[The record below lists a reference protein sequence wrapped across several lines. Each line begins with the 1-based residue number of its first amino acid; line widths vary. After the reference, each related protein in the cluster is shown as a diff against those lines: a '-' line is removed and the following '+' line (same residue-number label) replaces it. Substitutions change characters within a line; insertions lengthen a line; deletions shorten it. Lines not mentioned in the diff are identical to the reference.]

1 MDYTIFDIEANDL
14 LDGVTTIHCLSWYKS
29 DGTRGTITNPY
40 HIPIFLAEQKVLVAH
55 NLKRYDNPVILK
67 VIGYEILTR
76 CIDTVALS
84 WYLYPNYKIHGL
96 EEWGE
101 KVGIPKPLISDW
113 KNLSLEEYINR
124 CESDVEINRRIFI
137 QFINKL
143 LLIYGNSSIDEI
155 MDYLT
160 EKLDCAAEQEEV
172 KLKVDLPHCHKMVE
186 ELEPLIE
193 EKLKLLEAEMPQVIV
208 YTKATKPKVMYKKD
222 GELSSYGA
230 KWLEKLFSLGL
241 NADHEEPIKIIS
253 GYKAPNAGSGAQ
265 LKEWLF
271 SLGWKPQIFKY
282 EKIPNSRESRAIPQ
296 INDKNGKICKGIK
309 LLYKDY
315 PFLSN
320 IESLGMLRHRLGTFK
335 GFIESTNE
343 DGFMKAEIAGLTNT
357 LRFKHKKPIA
367 NLPKVSKP
375 YGKEIRGSIIIPNEF
390 SKFLGSDMNS
400 LEDTTKQHYMYYY
413 DPEYVTT
420 MRSPGFSPH
429 LDIGVQGEMITE
441 DEANFYI
448 WSDAKKE
455 NNANVLEIFT
465 PKVLQSY
472 KDMSPEEQDAE
483 YGRIA
488 VIRGDAKQVNFSAVY
503 GIGAPKMS
511 LGTGWPIEKSTKMLF
526 IYWQRNKAVKE
537 VAADVSVKVL
547 FRNSELNTHYTGSQL
562 TIMQKYDKDLFN
574 EIQEMWLYNPVSK
587 FYYSLRYVK
596 DIFSTLNQGTGVYCF
611 DMQVRNVRKRGIKI
625 GLQYHDEIGF
635 PFLMNNEQGV
645 KNILLTAIQET
656 NDELGLNV
664 PLGISM
670 DFGKTYADCH

>member
-29 DGTRGTITNPY
+29 DGTKGTITNPY

-55 NLKRYDNPVILK
+55 NLKRYDNPAILK

-76 CIDTVALS
+76 CIDTLALS

-101 KVGIPKPLISDW
+101 KVGIPKPPISDW
-113 KNLSLEEYINR
+113 KNLSIEEYINR

-172 KLKVDLPHCHKMVE
+172 KLKVDLPHCHRMVE

-241 NADHEEPIKIIS
+241 DADHEEPIKIIS
-253 GYKAPNAGSGAQ
+253 GYKAPNAGSGSQ
-265 LKEWLF
+265 LKDWLF
-271 SLGWKPQIFKY
+271 SLGWSPQIFKY

-400 LEDTTKQHYMYYY
+400 LESTTQDHYMMYY
-413 DPEYVTT
+413 DPQYVADK
-420 MRSPGFSPH
+420 RVPGFDAH
-429 LDIGVQGEMITE
+429 LDIGVQSGMITE
-441 DEANFYI
+441 DE
-448 WSDAKKE
+448 
-455 NNANVLEIFT
+455 
-465 PKVLQSY
+465 
-472 KDMSPEEQDAE
+472 
-483 YGRIA
+483 
-488 VIRGDAKQVNFSAVY
+488 
-503 GIGAPKMS
+503 
-511 LGTGWPIEKSTKMLF
+511 EKFFKWYNS
-526 IYWQRNKAVKE
+526 NK
-537 VAADVSVKVL
+537 
-547 FRNSELNTHYTGSQL
+547 
-562 TIMQKYDKDLFN
+562 
-574 EIQEMWLYNPVSK
+574 
-587 FYYSLRYVK
+587 
-596 DIFSTLNQGTGVYCF
+596 
-611 DMQVRNVRKRGIKI
+611 
-625 GLQYHDEIGF
+625 
-635 PFLMNNEQGV
+635 
-645 KNILLTAIQET
+645 
-656 NDELGLNV
+656 
-664 PLGISM
+664 
-670 DFGKTYADCH
+670 